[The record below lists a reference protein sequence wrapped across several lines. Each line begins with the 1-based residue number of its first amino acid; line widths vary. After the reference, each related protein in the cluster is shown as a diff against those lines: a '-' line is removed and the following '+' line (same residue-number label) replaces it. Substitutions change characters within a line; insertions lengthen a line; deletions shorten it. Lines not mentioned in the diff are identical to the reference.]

1 MAAVAVT
8 TATGNWRSKTASE
21 LREIGDK
28 SLILS
33 PILVFEHELN
43 EFTRIMTFTAQQM
56 VCAFI
61 LGIMVGSFIVWMH
74 YHIKQGKI
82 DAVEHYKTKE
92 WLKKPPATDFEL
104 VQRAIKVLQ
113 DHFATFHIVWHEI
126 VWDFGIEQKEE
137 SDT

>member
-1 MAAVAVT
+1 MGIGRTEAKY
-8 TATGNWRSKTASE
+8 TGSISNGAS
-21 LREIGDK
+21 LFI
-28 SLILS
+28 
-33 PILVFEHELN
+33 EHEL
-43 EFTRIMTFTAQQM
+43 TRIEGIMTFTAQQM

>member
-1 MAAVAVT
+1 
-8 TATGNWRSKTASE
+8 
-21 LREIGDK
+21 
-28 SLILS
+28 
-33 PILVFEHELN
+33 
-43 EFTRIMTFTAQQM
+43 M

-113 DHFATFHIVWHEI
+113 DHLATFHIVWHEI